1 MITGVYK
8 FGTDYPAAFD
18 RLFPSI
24 TATTSDPAGPIPSGR
39 GGFSGVG
46 DVVAWNVYPPTMADL
61 VAKGFSPDHATLAG
75 TSLGDL
81 TIEQQN
87 ADMVAARLAETV
99 RRLDDLIVSDF
110 MVSPSVMGFAPTLA
124 NYFGPEIASHP
135 DVVAAMARLKKRY
148 DFYQANYPGTDLLWV
163 GSTMPSG
170 SAARPPIVFQYR
182 DGSFAY
188 APGFGPVAQYGALQ
202 VQSNSV
208 PPQPRVSAYTGAVV
222 GQVSPVDYVPAQ
234 VGPNGIP
241 GATGNYPANT
251 ATGGAGGT
259 GTGTGTGNTQP
270 KDPKTS
276 IMGFELDSK
285 TMLMAGGGLLLL
297 AVVSGMGRR

>member
-135 DVVAAMARLKKRY
+135 DVVSAMARLKKRY

-170 SAARPPIVFQYR
+170 SVARPPIVFQYR

-208 PPQPRVSAYTGAVV
+208 PPQPRVSAYTGSVV

-241 GATGNYPANT
+241 GPQGNYPTNT
-251 ATGGAGGT
+251 AAGGAGGT

-285 TMLMAGGGLLLL
+285 TMIMAGGGLLLL

>member
-1 MITGVYK
+1 MITGVYR
-8 FGTDYPAAFD
+8 FGTNYPAAFD

-24 TATTSDPAGPIPSGR
+24 TATTSDPAGPIPSGK

-46 DVVAWNVYPPTMADL
+46 DIVGWNVQPPTMADV

-75 TSLGDL
+75 LGDDA
-81 TIEQQN
+81 Q
-87 ADMVAARLAETV
+87 DMFNARLAETV
-99 RRLDDLIVSDF
+99 RRLDDLIVSDY

-124 NYFGPEIASHP
+124 NYFGPEFASHP

-208 PPQPRVSAYTGAVV
+208 PPQPRVSAYTGAVI
-222 GQVSPVDYVPAQ
+222 GSVSPVDYVPAQ

-241 GATGNYPANT
+241 GATGNYPVNT
-251 ATGGAGGT
+251 ATGGGSTGATAT
-259 GTGTGTGNTQP
+259 GTGTGTGGNTGTKP
-270 KDPKTS
+270 AKES
-276 IMGFELDSK
+276 IFGFELDSK
-285 TMLMAGGGLLLL
+285 TMLMAGGGLLVL
-297 AVVSGMGRR
+297 AIVSGMGRR

>member
-135 DVVAAMARLKKRY
+135 DVVSAMARLKNDMISTKPITPAPI
-148 DFYQANYPGTDLLWV
+148 FY
-163 GSTMPSG
+163 G
-170 SAARPPIVFQYR
+170 SAPPCPAARLP
-182 DGSFAY
+182 
-188 APGFGPVAQYGALQ
+188 
-202 VQSNSV
+202 V
-208 PPQPRVSAYTGAVV
+208 PPSY
-222 GQVSPVDYVPAQ
+222 S
-234 VGPNGIP
+234 
-241 GATGNYPANT
+241 
-251 ATGGAGGT
+251 
-259 GTGTGTGNTQP
+259 
-270 KDPKTS
+270 S
-276 IMGFELDSK
+276 I
-285 TMLMAGGGLLLL
+285 
-297 AVVSGMGRR
+297 GMGRLPMPQGLGRWHNTGPCKCSQIPYRHSPGYRTTPGR